1 MYLPLRGVHQR
12 VPGARPMHPII
23 RESFLQRYE
32 TFCAELAKCR
42 VHPSLDAVHD
52 LRVSIRR
59 MNAVLAK
66 IEQFDPTI
74 MVHRCAAELKTLMKP
89 LGKLRDLH
97 VQVEWVEK
105 TFRIIGPGLNEYL
118 KKLWARERR
127 LRKKILSITADFTP
141 TACAALHGE
150 IQALAGPVD
159 EERFLGISRRIMDE
173 LYASLAGMRE
183 TVSAANN
190 AEALHAMRISL
201 KKYRYTAE
209 ILKPAL
215 GRGSSAVLKRMHA
228 LQTVLGDIHDFDV
241 LIARLGRFAREK
253 DRTKYEIGNLRNS
266 LRRLRRMRREMNAG
280 LLGSIDAQLA
290 AIEPALLGPGGD
302 DEREEQTQG

>member
-1 MYLPLRGVHQR
+1 MHQ
-12 VPGARPMHPII
+12 II
-23 RESFLQRYE
+23 RDSYSRRYE

-42 VHPSLDAVHD
+42 SHPSLDAVHD

-66 IEQFDPTI
+66 IEQFDPTV
-74 MVHRCAAELKTLMKP
+74 MVHRCAGELKTLMKP

-127 LRKKILSITADFTP
+127 LGKKIISLTSNFTP
-141 TACAALHGE
+141 AACATLHGE

-159 EERFLGISRRIMDE
+159 EARFLDISRRIMDE

-183 TVSAANN
+183 AASAANN
-190 AEALHAMRISL
+190 AEALHAMRICL

-215 GRGSSAVLKRMHA
+215 GRGSRAVLKKMHA

-241 LIARLGRFAREK
+241 LIARLARFARGK
-253 DRTKYEIGNLRNS
+253 DRTKYEISNIRNS
-266 LRRLRRMRREMNAG
+266 LRKLRRMRREMNVG
-280 LLGSIDAQLA
+280 LVASIDADLA
-290 AIEPALLGPGGD
+290 AIDPALLDQGEN
-302 DEREEQTQG
+302 DEREEQAQD

>member
-1 MYLPLRGVHQR
+1 
-12 VPGARPMHPII
+12 MHRII
-23 RESFLQRYE
+23 RESFFQRYE

-42 VHPSLDAVHD
+42 ANPSLDAVHD

-89 LGKLRDLH
+89 LGKLRDLN

-127 LRKKILSITADFTP
+127 LRKKIVSLTSGFTP
-141 TACAALHGE
+141 EACAALHGE
-150 IQALAGPVD
+150 IQSLTGPVD
-159 EERFLGISRRIMDE
+159 EARFLDISRRIVDE

-183 TVSAANN
+183 AASATSN
-190 AEALHAMRISL
+190 ADALHAMRISL

-209 ILKPAL
+209 ILKPAM
-215 GRGSSAVLKRMHA
+215 GRGSSAVLKKMHA

-241 LIARLGRFAREK
+241 LIARLGRFARGK
-253 DRTKYEIGNLRNS
+253 DRTRYEISNIRSS
-266 LRRLRRMRREMNAG
+266 LRKLRRMRREMNAG
-280 LLGSIDAQLA
+280 LLGSIDAELA
-290 AIEPALLGPGGD
+290 AIAPALLNPGVN
-302 DEREEQTQG
+302 DEWKEQAQD